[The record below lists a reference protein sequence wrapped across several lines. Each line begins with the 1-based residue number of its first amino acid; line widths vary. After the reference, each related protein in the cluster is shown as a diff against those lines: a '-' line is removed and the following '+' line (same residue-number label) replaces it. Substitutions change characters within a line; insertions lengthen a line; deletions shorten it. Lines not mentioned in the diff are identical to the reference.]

1 MPSRLGVALIAA
13 FWLAT
18 TAYVGYRD
26 VWPRLFSD
34 GPPPLRIDL
43 ADEATQTAATTW
55 AVYRGSER
63 VGTLHTRMQYMPEDD
78 TFRFV
83 NTFRD
88 LRVSLGRVRLLDLAV
103 DAPMIETVVRVTRAG
118 ELREQRMAGKLSVVA
133 GKAPLAE
140 ATADV
145 TGQVEGGMLAGRVKL
160 RSSFGELDRPL
171 DPVPVPAGQVLNPL
185 MPVNRLQDVRPG
197 RRWVIRQVD
206 PLHDA
211 VDALVRQVAK
221 QSDLAAGLVPPQG
234 SRELLAEVKSTPE
247 RLDRKGGPADCWVIE
262 YRGDGTEAR
271 TWVGVADGRVLRQ
284 EASGFG
290 EVLRFE
296 RED

>member
-1 MPSRLGVALIAA
+1 MPSRLGVALILA

-18 TAYVGYRD
+18 AGYVGYRD

-55 AVYRGSER
+55 TVYRGTER
-63 VGTLHTRMQYMPEDD
+63 VGTLLTRMQYQPEDD

-88 LRVSLGRVRLLDLAV
+88 LRVSLGKVRLLDLSV
-103 DAPMIETVVRVTRAG
+103 DAPLLETAVRVTRAG
-118 ELREQRMAGKLSVVA
+118 ELREQTLVGKLAVVA
-133 GKAPLAE
+133 GNARLTE

-145 TGQVEGGMLAGRVKL
+145 TGRVDGGVLVGRVKL
-160 RSSFGELDRPL
+160 KSSFGELDQPL

-206 PLHDA
+206 PLQDA
-211 VDALVRQVAK
+211 VDALIRQVAK
-221 QSDLAAGLVPPQG
+221 QSDLAAGLVPPRG
-234 SRELLAEVKSTPE
+234 NRELLAEVKAAPE
-247 RLDRKGGPADCWVIE
+247 RLDRKGGPVDCWVIE
-262 YRGDGTEAR
+262 YRGDETEAR
-271 TWVGVADGRVLRQ
+271 TWVSVADGRVLRQ

-290 EVLRFE
+290 EKLRFE